1 MVGHQLVQ
9 GSSSNDDELAGVC
22 NAALMASKATVVLV
36 DDAELIEDSGGR
48 IASLLGAALPNV
60 HVVAAAN
67 ADALRSMYGHWTST
81 LRRSRAGLL
90 LQPALERDGDLL
102 GASLP
107 YRVHVTMPPGRGFL
121 VCGSQVEL
129 VQVAV

>member
-1 MVGHQLVQ
+1 
-9 GSSSNDDELAGVC
+9 
-22 NAALMASKATVVLV
+22 MASKATVVLV